1 MLSHRVNEASSP
13 PIDPSLLISECT
25 EYIEMGNLH
34 GQGFGDLLCAT
45 AAEAPLDPGSSRPA
59 PGGALC
65 GLRLPR
71 GIVLARHRLRV
82 GWRSLLLLPRT
93 LPIQRWVPMTR
104 ANFPLRTT
112 QETQVFLTK
121 NSSVLTCHSWEP
133 LSPWALL
140 GPVPIWGPDVLL
152 WASRLTVIRVLS
164 FNHLL
169 SFVISSHQHISGH
182 PLENSGCPLDA
193 MQFSAGGAQ
202 TTRVKLVSLDPL
214 GLFPSQELTNWA
226 FNVIMI
232 LYKIISSS
240 GFRGGR
246 CHGIGR
252 LEAGE
257 EVEELDQG
265 WGNAQPRALTL
276 APLKAAAVVL
286 TAANETLH
294 LGQQLRFHIIQ

>member
-1 MLSHRVNEASSP
+1 
-13 PIDPSLLISECT
+13 
-25 EYIEMGNLH
+25 MGNLH

-93 LPIQRWVPMTR
+93 LPIQRLVPMTK

-140 GPVPIWGPDVLL
+140 GPVSIWGPDVLL

-164 FNHLL
+164 FCYHLL

-193 MQFSAGGAQ
+193 IA
-202 TTRVKLVSLDPL
+202 V
-214 GLFPSQELTNWA
+214 
-226 FNVIMI
+226 
-232 LYKIISSS
+232 
-240 GFRGGR
+240 FRS
-246 CHGIGR
+246 
-252 LEAGE
+252 
-257 EVEELDQG
+257 
-265 WGNAQPRALTL
+265 T
-276 APLKAAAVVL
+276 KAAVRSTKAVVRSTKAVARSTPYSGRPL
-286 TAANETLH
+286 DDSGSPLDGASGCPLNAHVRARAHARRCTHA
-294 LGQQLRFHIIQ
+294 